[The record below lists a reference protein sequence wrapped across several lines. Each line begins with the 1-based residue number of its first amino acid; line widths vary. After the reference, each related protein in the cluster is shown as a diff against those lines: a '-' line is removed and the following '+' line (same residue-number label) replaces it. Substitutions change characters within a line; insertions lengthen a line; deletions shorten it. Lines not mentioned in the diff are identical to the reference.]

1 MYGTL
6 LKKGGEEIAKY
17 EPSIR
22 LRMAG
27 IFRERGKFDE
37 AQEQIDWILADA
49 KRQNSLET
57 QVQAAE
63 LLQAAAAQSAA
74 ADPAKADGFLREATV
89 GRKAGNSV
97 VWGWGGIANKLSK
110 QVGGGG
116 KADDLFYEARM
127 NIAKCMFD
135 RAQLPGKP
143 ADKKTEL
150 LTTARKAIAVTRKLY
165 PALGGESTEKRFEK
179 LLKDIQKAQGLPPR
193 GFEELDEQE
202 AAAKAGAAPA
212 GT

>member
-1 MYGTL
+1 L

-27 IFRERGKFDE
+27 IFRERGKYDE
-37 AQEQIDWILADA
+37 AQEQIDWILSDA
-49 KRQNSLET
+49 KRQNSLDT

-63 LLQAAAAQSAA
+63 LLQIAGAQSAA
-74 ADPAKADGFLREATV
+74 ADPNKADGLLREAIV
-89 GRKAGNSV
+89 GRKAGTSV

-116 KADDLFYEARM
+116 KADELFYEARM
-127 NIAKCMFD
+127 NLAKCMLE

-150 LTTARKAIAVTRKLY
+150 LTSAKKAIAVTRKLY
-165 PALGGESTEKRFEK
+165 PSLGGESTEKRFDK
-179 LLKDIQKAQGLPPR
+179 LLKEIQKAQGLPPR
-193 GFEELDEQE
+193 GFEELDEQD
-202 AAAKAGAAPA
+202 AAAKPVAAAA